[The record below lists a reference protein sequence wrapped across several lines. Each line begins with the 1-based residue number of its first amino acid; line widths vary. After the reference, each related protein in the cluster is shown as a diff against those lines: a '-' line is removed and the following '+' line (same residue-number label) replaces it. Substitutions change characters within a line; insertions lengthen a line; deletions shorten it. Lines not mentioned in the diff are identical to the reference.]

1 MPDKKRR
8 LFRLIETYINDY
20 QGNAVQEIYGKG
32 AHIKIHSINFSVTQT
47 SILMEAIIVL
57 GDLITED
64 KLDRSLADVLIQD
77 AMVYFFPECHIKIM
91 VSFDS

>member
-1 MPDKKRR
+1 MD
-8 LFRLIETYINDY
+8 
-20 QGNAVQEIYGKG
+20 
-32 AHIKIHSINFSVTQT
+32 
-47 SILMEAIIVL
+47 AIIIL

-77 AMVYFFPECHIKIM
+77 AMVYFFPECSIKIL